1 MKMKKSE
8 INFKVTLDE
17 NHVPEKIEWKA
28 DDAGENEL
36 KECKAFLLSLWDKSE
51 RNTLR
56 IDLWTKEM
64 MVDEMKH
71 FYYQSIITMGDAYE
85 RATNDKEMAN
95 EIRDLGKKMGE
106 KIRNERFN

>member
-1 MKMKKSE
+1 MKKSE
-8 INFKVTLDE
+8 INFKITLDE
-17 NHVPEKIEWKA
+17 NHVPEKIEWQA
-28 DDAGENEL
+28 DDSGEEGL
-36 KECKAFLLSLWDKSE
+36 KESKAILLSLWDKKE

-64 MVDEMKH
+64 MIDEMKH

-85 RATNDKEMAN
+85 RATNDKELAN

-106 KIRNERFN
+106 KIRNERFG

>member
-1 MKMKKSE
+1 MKKSE
-8 INFKVTLDE
+8 INFKITLDE
-17 NHVPEKIEWKA
+17 NHVPEKIEWQA
-28 DDAGENEL
+28 DDAGEDGL
-36 KECKAFLLSLWDKSE
+36 KECKAFMLSLWDKKE

-85 RATNDKEMAN
+85 RATNDKELAN

-106 KIRNERFN
+106 KIRSERFN